1 MTEENIQVS
10 TAEEVFG
17 ALSVP
22 KILIA
27 ALQTLGTIVVPTDAF
42 LSAATEDQELK
53 VDYNSDD
60 QTFTFTLKGKNES
73 GFNNDQL
80 ITDFE

>member
-1 MTEENIQVS
+1 MTEEIKVS

-27 ALQTLGTIVVPTDAF
+27 SLQTLGTITVSTDLF
-42 LSAATEDQELK
+42 INAATEDQELK

-60 QTFTFTLKGKNES
+60 QTFTFTLKEKNES
-73 GFNNDQL
+73 ATNNDQL

>member
-1 MTEENIQVS
+1 MTEDIKVS

-27 ALQTLGTIVVPTDAF
+27 SLQTLGTITVSTDLF
-42 LSAATEDQELK
+42 MNAATEDQELK
-53 VDYNSDD
+53 VDYNSDN
-60 QTFTFTLKGKNES
+60 QTFTFTLKEKNES
-73 GFNNDQL
+73 GTDKDQL

>member
-1 MTEENIQVS
+1 MTEEIKVS

-17 ALSVP
+17 SLSVP

-27 ALQTLGTIVVPTDAF
+27 AIQTLGEITVPTDSF
-42 LSAATEDQELK
+42 LNAGTEDQELQ
-53 VDYNSDD
+53 VDYNSDN
-60 QTFTFTLKGKNES
+60 QTFTFRLKESNGS

-80 ITDFE
+80 IESFE

>member
-1 MTEENIQVS
+1 MTEEIKVS

-17 ALSVP
+17 SLSVP

-27 ALQTLGTIVVPTDAF
+27 AIQTLGEITVPTDSF
-42 LSAATEDQELK
+42 LNAGTEDQELQ
-53 VDYNSDD
+53 VDYNSDN
-60 QTFTFTLKGKNES
+60 QTFTFKLKVLNES

-80 ITDFE
+80 IESFE

>member
-1 MTEENIQVS
+1 MTEEIKVS

-27 ALQTLGTIVVPTDAF
+27 SLQTLGTITVPTDLF
-42 LSAATEDQELK
+42 MNAATEDQELK

-73 GFNNDQL
+73 EFNNDQL

>member
-1 MTEENIQVS
+1 MTEEVKVS

-27 ALQTLGTIVVPTDAF
+27 TLQTLGEIVVPTDLF
-42 LSAATEDQELK
+42 LNAGTEDQELK
-53 VDYNSDD
+53 VDYNSDN
-60 QTFTFTLKGKNES
+60 QTFTFKLKE
-73 GFNNDQL
+73 NNVREED
-80 ITDFE
+80 I

>member
-1 MTEENIQVS
+1 MTEEIKVS

-27 ALQTLGTIVVPTDAF
+27 ALETLGTITISTDLF
-42 LSAATEDQELK
+42 MNAATEDQELK

-60 QTFTFTLKGKNES
+60 QTFTFSLKGKNE
-73 GFNNDQL
+73 
-80 ITDFE
+80 

>member
-1 MTEENIQVS
+1 MTEEIKVS

-17 ALSVP
+17 TLSVP

-27 ALQTLGTIVVPTDAF
+27 AIETLGTITVPTDAF
-42 LSAATEDQELK
+42 LNAGTEDQELQ
-53 VDYNSDD
+53 VDYNSDN
-60 QTFTFTLKGKNES
+60 QTFTFKLKAKDEPGAD
-73 GFNNDQL
+73 NNQL

>member
-1 MTEENIQVS
+1 MTEDIKVS

-27 ALQTLGTIVVPTDAF
+27 SLQTLGTITVSTDLF
-42 LSAATEDQELK
+42 MNAATEDQELK
-53 VDYNSDD
+53 VDYNSDN
-60 QTFTFTLKGKNES
+60 QTFTFTLKEKNES
-73 GFNNDQL
+73 GTDNDQL

>member
-1 MTEENIQVS
+1 MTEDIKVS
-10 TAEEVFG
+10 TAEDVFG

-27 ALQTLGTIVVPTDAF
+27 ALETLGTITVSTDLF
-42 LSAATEDQELK
+42 MNAATDDQELK

-60 QTFTFTLKGKNES
+60 QTFTFTLKESNGS

-80 ITDFE
+80 IESFE

>member
-1 MTEENIQVS
+1 MTEDIKVS
-10 TAEEVFG
+10 TAEEVFS

-27 ALQTLGTIVVPTDAF
+27 SLQTLGTITVPTDLF
-42 LSAATEDQELK
+42 MNAATEDQELK
-53 VDYNSDD
+53 VDYNSDN
-60 QTFTFTLKGKNES
+60 QTFTFTLKEKNES
-73 GFNNDQL
+73 GTDNDQL

>member
-1 MTEENIQVS
+1 MTEEIKVS

-27 ALQTLGTIVVPTDAF
+27 SLQTLGTITVATDLF
-42 LSAATEDQELK
+42 MNAATEDQELK
-53 VDYNSDD
+53 VDYNSDN
-60 QTFTFTLKGKNES
+60 QTFTFTLKEKNES
-73 GFNNDQL
+73 GTDNSQ
-80 ITDFE
+80 IVTDFE